1 MAGSQISSPSSD
13 EENSRPS
20 AVKKRRPCGR
30 AAEGRGLDG
39 PDGLGGPGGSA
50 AGEDE
55 DACPGDQFVIVVAE
69 TLRAGTAGAGA
80 TMRDARER

>member
-1 MAGSQISSPSSD
+1 STGQAAAPL
-13 EENSRPS
+13 
-20 AVKKRRPCGR
+20 R

-69 TLRAGTAGAGA
+69 TLRAGTGGAGA